1 MKVIV
6 TNQTDIRSPETLISL
21 LQKRIALIWSYKVSN
36 AVQKII
42 FKSMYEAYTIVPN
55 ESLYTIHF
63 NNNVLLDLIYDEKG
77 IANFDKYLMEIEN
90 ILICQL

>member
-6 TNQTDIRSPETLISL
+6 TNQNDIRSPETLISL